1 MTRLAKAAQGIDRLS
16 RLIGAAAAWAA
27 LAMVLLQT
35 GVVLAR
41 HLFGVG
47 AVFAQEL
54 VLYGHAALITLGAAA
69 ALSRDRHVRI
79 DTAVS
84 GLASRT
90 RAWIEVAGILFLLLP
105 FCGAVLWFG
114 LDYAAAAWATLE
126 GSTETAG
133 VPARFLL
140 KSLIPLFAALLAL
153 QGLARLVQAIVRLSQ
168 RTGAQP

>member
-1 MTRLAKAAQGIDRLS
+1 MTRLARAAEGIDRIS
-16 RLIGAAAAWAA
+16 RLIGAGAAWAA

-79 DTAVS
+79 DTAVA
-84 GLASRT
+84 GLSPPI
-90 RAWIEVAGILFLLLP
+90 RAWIEIAGILFLLLP
-105 FCGAVLWFG
+105 FCGTVVWFS

-140 KSLIPLFAALLAL
+140 KSLIPLFAVLLAL
-153 QGLARLVQAIVRLSQ
+153 QGLARLLQAIGRLHDREDRQ
-168 RTGAQP
+168 R